1 VVVYSVVKV
10 KERSGGSSIKGFVML
25 NERGSFP
32 TNLALVC
39 AVAFVLT
46 GCVERKLTINT
57 EPAGALVWLND
68 EEIGASPVTV
78 EFNWYGDYKVRIS
91 KEGYETLD
99 THRELEAPLHD
110 GFPIDFFAEVIW
122 PGRIV
127 DEYEWSFRLQ
137 EYQPPQRSELI
148 EAAQKMQQVA
158 AAELE
163 EGMRQQAEEQKTE
176 DR

>member
-1 VVVYSVVKV
+1 MH
-10 KERSGGSSIKGFVML
+10 RI
-25 NERGSFP
+25 RISFP
-32 TNLALVC
+32 ALLVLVC
-39 AVAFVLT
+39 AAIFLLT

-68 EEIGASPVTV
+68 EEIGAGPVTV

-99 THRELEAPLHD
+99 THRELKAPLHD

-127 DEYEWSFRLQ
+127 DEYEWTFRLAP
-137 EYQPPQRSELI
+137 YQPPERAELI
-148 EAAQKMQQVA
+148 DAAQKMQQVA
-158 AAELE
+158 AAEFE
-163 EGMRQQAEEQKTE
+163 EGTRQQAEEQKAT
-176 DR
+176 DSVQTQ

>member
-1 VVVYSVVKV
+1 MRRTRK
-10 KERSGGSSIKGFVML
+10 
-25 NERGSFP
+25 SFP
-32 TNLALVC
+32 VKLILICVGLSVALVP
-39 AVAFVLT
+39 A

-99 THRELEAPLHD
+99 THRELKAPLHD
-110 GFPIDFFAEVIW
+110 GLPFDFFAEIIW

-127 DEYEWSFRLQ
+127 DEYEWSFRLA
-137 EYQPPQRSELI
+137 EYQPPKRADLI
-148 EAAQKMQQVA
+148 EAAQQMQQMA
-158 AAELE
+158 AAEFE
-163 EGMRQQAEEQKTE
+163 EGMRQQAEEQEAET
-176 DR
+176 DRGK